1 MHLQGQN
8 RYQATLF
15 AERLDELIGEV
26 GYNVQ
31 STLEGKHRLIVDAVQ
46 NANDLQQ
53 LYRMARRSQRQLQRD
68 RMQVLADA
76 GY

>member
-1 MHLQGQN
+1 MHVQGQN

-46 NANDLQQ
+46 NANDLQ
-53 LYRMARRSQRQLQRD
+53 
-68 RMQVLADA
+68 
-76 GY
+76 